1 MDNRQRQVTA
11 TRAAALA
18 AAVAFGCASGPAFAG
33 GAGQQQ
39 TVKSAA
45 LPGVAA
51 GAPVAVETV
60 VFADRGLAPVRLLRG
75 SPMSPPADMPLPK
88 ITPRARPP
96 APRAVRAPPQLRQ
109 PSAPPVST
117 QLVSFGDG
125 TATRVTVIRGGGGLT
140 GALAR
145 RIEGVGQARVETVS
159 FSDPGLP
166 AVTVMHG
173 SSARDWFA
181 FNLFGPANG
190 GELDRIAFAVDGV
203 ESRHGADLRMW
214 RPEPNGPQGPMQVS
228 LAAALDVGGGDRF
241 DMLQN
246 RLLGRAYLAQMF
258 QRYGNWP
265 DAVAAYNWGPGAM
278 DQWIAGGRRPD
289 QLPFGVARYVDLVL
303 RNALIAAA
311 GR

>member
-1 MDNRQRQVTA
+1 
-11 TRAAALA
+11 
-18 AAVAFGCASGPAFAG
+18 
-33 GAGQQQ
+33 
-39 TVKSAA
+39 
-45 LPGVAA
+45 
-51 GAPVAVETV
+51 
-60 VFADRGLAPVRLLRG
+60 
-75 SPMSPPADMPLPK
+75 
-88 ITPRARPP
+88 
-96 APRAVRAPPQLRQ
+96 
-109 PSAPPVST
+109 
-117 QLVSFGDG
+117 
-125 TATRVTVIRGGGGLT
+125 
-140 GALAR
+140 
-145 RIEGVGQARVETVS
+145 
-159 FSDPGLP
+159 
-166 AVTVMHG
+166 
-173 SSARDWFA
+173 
-181 FNLFGPANG
+181 
-190 GELDRIAFAVDGV
+190 
-203 ESRHGADLRMW
+203 MW